1 MRKSIT
7 FLYSTL
13 LTFGVLGVIFIPF
26 SFRNLSFQTDL
37 TRFLF
42 EDLILEIANSFE
54 WIEVSN
60 PEISSDSTTIYLLFL
75 VLFLIAISLNLFLQ
89 FSSFWKNNQRKIF
102 NILQLILVYYLAL
115 IMLKYGFD
123 KIFKAQ
129 FYLPEP
135 NTLFTPLG
143 MLDKDILYW
152 STIGSSH
159 SYSVFIGLLEVI
171 PAMMLLFKKTRI
183 LGLFI
188 LSGVLLNVLF
198 VNLGFDISVKLFSS
212 FLLFITLILLAPSLK
227 NILQFFVM
235 NKSISLSYFTGEN
248 FIHPKVIRFSIK
260 GIIVLFIFSES
271 LFPYIQS
278 GNYNDD
284 IAPRISMHGAYEI
297 TKTQSDGILENLN
310 IKRFFIHRQGYFIFQ
325 YEGDSMKDF
334 HLEIQQ
340 NKLIL
345 TNYDEEKIEL
355 EYSYSDASKTL
366 EIKSKELGWT
376 IYGEENNWG
385 EMPLM
390 KEGFHWTVDG
400 INEKL

>member
-1 MRKSIT
+1 MRKSIA
-7 FLYSTL
+7 FLYSSL
-13 LTFGVLGVIFIPF
+13 LIFGVLGVVFIPF
-26 SFRNLSFQTDL
+26 SFRNWSFQSDI

-42 EDLILEIANSFE
+42 EDIILEVANSFDG
-54 WIEVSN
+54 IKVSN
-60 PEISSDSTTIYLLFL
+60 PEISSDSTTFYMLFL
-75 VLFLIAISLNLFLQ
+75 VLILLAVFLNSILQ
-89 FSSFWKNNQRKIF
+89 FLRLWKNNQQKIITVF
-102 NILQLILVYYLAL
+102 QLVLAYYLAL

-159 SYSVFIGLLEVI
+159 SYNVFIGLLEVI
-171 PAMMLLFKKTRI
+171 PAFMLLFKKTRI

-198 VNLGFDISVKLFSS
+198 VNLGFDISVKLFST
-212 FLLFITLILLAPSLK
+212 FLLLITLILLVPSLK
-227 NILQFFVM
+227 NVIQFFVL
-235 NKSISLSYFTGEN
+235 NKMISLPYFTKEN
-248 FIHPKVIRFSIK
+248 LINSKVIRFSIK
-260 GIIVLFIFSES
+260 GIIVLFIISES
-271 LFPYIQS
+271 LFPYIQT

-284 IAPRISMHGAYEI
+284 KVPRISMHGAYEI
-297 TKTQSDGILENLN
+297 LKSQPDGILENLN

-325 YEGDSMKDF
+325 YEDDSMEDF

-345 TNYDEEKIEL
+345 TNYDEEEIEL

-376 IYGEENNWG
+376 IHGKELNWR
-385 EMPLM
+385 ELPLM
-390 KEGFHWTVDG
+390 QPLFHWTVDG
-400 INEKL
+400 ISE

>member
-1 MRKSIT
+1 MRKSIA
-7 FLYSTL
+7 FLYSTFL
-13 LTFGVLGVIFIPF
+13 IFAVLGVIFIPF
-26 SFRNLSFQTDL
+26 SFRNWSFQADL

-42 EDLILEIANSFE
+42 EDLILGIANSFDC
-54 WIEVSN
+54 IVITN
-60 PEISSDSTTIYLLFL
+60 PEVSSDSTTFYLLFL
-75 VLFLIAISLNLFLQ
+75 VLFLIAIFLNLFLQ

-123 KIFKAQ
+123 KIYKAQ

-159 SYSVFIGLLEVI
+159 SYNVFIGLLEVI
-171 PAMMLLFKKTRI
+171 PALMLLLKKTRI

-227 NILQFFVM
+227 NIIQFFVM
-235 NKSISLSYFTGEN
+235 NKSIFLPYLTGEN
-248 FIHPKVIRFSIK
+248 LIHSKVTRFSIK
-260 GIIVLFIFSES
+260 GIIILFIFSES

-278 GNYNDD
+278 ENYNDD
-284 IAPRISMHGAYEI
+284 KVPRISMHGAYEI
-297 TKTQSDGILENLN
+297 SESQPDGIIENLN

-325 YEGDSMKDF
+325 YEDDSMEDF

-355 EYSYSDASKTL
+355 DYSYSDASKTL
-366 EIKSKELGWT
+366 EIKSKEFGWT
-376 IYGEENNWG
+376 IYGQAINWR

-390 KEGFHWTVDG
+390 KEGFHWTVDEV
-400 INEKL
+400 NEKL

>member
-7 FLYSTL
+7 FLYSTFL
-13 LTFGVLGVIFIPF
+13 LFAVLGVIFIPF
-26 SFRNLSFQTDL
+26 SFRNWSFQSDI

-42 EDLILEIANSFE
+42 EDLILGIANSFE
-54 WIEVSN
+54 WISVKN
-60 PEISSDSTTIYLLFL
+60 PEISSDSTTFYLLFL
-75 VLFLIAISLNLFLQ
+75 VLFLITVFINIFLQ
-89 FSSFWKNNQRKIF
+89 SSNSWKNNQRKIF

-159 SYSVFIGLLEVI
+159 SYNVFIGLLEVI
-171 PAMMLLFKKTRI
+171 PAFMLLFKKTRI

-212 FLLFITLILLAPSLK
+212 FLLFITLILLVPSLK
-227 NILQFFVM
+227 NVIQFFVM
-235 NKSISLSYFTGEN
+235 NKSISLPYFTGEN
-248 FIHPKVIRFSIK
+248 LINSKVIRFSLK

-271 LFPYIQS
+271 LFSYIQS
-278 GNYNDD
+278 ENYNDD
-284 IAPRISMHGAYEI
+284 TAPRISMHGAYEI
-297 TKTQSDGILENLN
+297 SKSQPDGILENLN

-325 YEGDSMKDF
+325 YEDDSMEDF

-340 NKLIL
+340 NKFIL

-355 EYSYSDASKTL
+355 EYNYSDASKTL
-366 EIKSKELGWT
+366 KIKSKEFGWT
-376 IYGEENNWG
+376 IYGEEFNWR
-385 EMPLM
+385 ELPLM
-390 KEGFHWTVDG
+390 QESFHWTVDG
-400 INEKL
+400 VNEKL